1 MKREDVIR
9 MAGEAGFNLHHNPE
23 LYDCM
28 VANYK
33 SIERFAALVAEAER
47 EACAKACD
55 EASLRFH
62 ALWEKFEYS
71 EDQSMSIAASQCAA
85 AIREMRQS

>member
-1 MKREDVIR
+1 MRREDVIR

-47 EACAKACD
+47 EACAEVCLGL
-55 EASLRFH
+55 EAQLEEFD
-62 ALWEKFEYS
+62 ALNR
-71 EDQSMSIAASQCAA
+71 AAA
-85 AIREMRQS
+85 AIRARGQL

>member
-28 VANYK
+28 VANYE
-33 SIERFAALVAEAER
+33 SIERFAFLVAAAER
-47 EACAKACD
+47 KN
-55 EASLRFH
+55 F
-62 ALWEKFEYS
+62 
-71 EDQSMSIAASQCAA
+71 CAA
-85 AIREMRQS
+85 LRHMHDAYSLASDPSPLKTRSQA